1 MASQAPKTN
10 TFRKKVENTPKA
22 SPQPK
27 KPAFS
32 FGKIELKQVGIALG
46 IALIS
51 ASIFFTIAFASYLLN
66 GPQDQ
71 SLVLNNSDQAIRD
84 AAKESK
90 NWLGYLGAQAAH
102 WMIFRWF
109 GIAAFLFPPFLFL
122 VGFRWTFKVSL
133 YSLMRYVAFALFFV
147 AWIGLVTGY
156 AGILLEGYSYWSF
169 ASGGLGYELAK
180 LSYDFLGMG
189 TVILIAGTFFI
200 FIILFF
206 GVQQL
211 NWFAPKFKE
220 KDEMDLEEDLD
231 AAVLSPFGNEED
243 AEEEF
248 EDDGSAWEVKSED
261 SESPMAGDQVDFSLE
276 DTNTEEE
283 LIDSVSQEEDLF
295 DVPQVGLLEEASGEI
310 LVKEGNF
317 TVKKGAEEEK
327 SVDEVENLDPYDP
340 TLDLP
345 RYKYPTLDLLNEYD
359 VKKVTVSRQELEEN
373 KDKIVTTLENFQ
385 IGIQG
390 IQATIGPTVTLYEI
404 IPNPGVKISKIKN
417 LEDDIALSLAALGI
431 RIIAPI
437 PGKGTI
443 GIEVP
448 NKNRELVPARAV
460 LGTEKFMKSDKDLP
474 IALGKTISNEVF
486 VADLAKMPHLLMAG
500 ATGQGKSVGLNMIL
514 ASLIYK
520 KHPSQLKFVLVD
532 PKKVELTLF
541 NKIERHFLAKLPGAE
556 EAIITDTK
564 KVIHTLNSL
573 CIEMDNRYT
582 LLKEAGCR
590 NLKEYNAKFVARKLN
605 PLNGHYFM
613 PYIVLVIDELADLM
627 MTAGKEIEAP
637 IARLAQLARAI
648 GIHLVVATQRPS
660 VNVITGVIKANFPA
674 RLSFRVTS
682 KIDSRTILDAGGADQ
697 LIGMGDMLLSVGSE
711 MTRIQCAFLDTPEVD
726 AVCDW
731 IGEQKGYASAYLLPE
746 FVGEDGDG
754 SGGDIDLSDRDP
766 LFDEAARLIVLHQQG
781 STSLIQRKL
790 KLGYNRAGRIVDQL
804 EAAGV
809 VGTFEGSK
817 AREVLIQDEVSLER
831 LLSSL

>member
-1 MASQAPKTN
+1 MASESPKTN
-10 TFRKKVENTPKA
+10 TFRKKAENGPKA
-22 SPQPK
+22 SPEPK
-27 KPAFS
+27 KTSPSFS
-32 FGKIELKQVGIALG
+32 FGKIETKQIGLIFGIV
-46 IALIS
+46 LIS
-51 ASIFFTIAFASYLLN
+51 ISIFLVVAFASYLMN

-71 SLVLNNSDQAIRD
+71 SLVINNTDQSIRE

-90 NWLGYLGAQAAH
+90 NWLGFLGSHAAH

-109 GIAAFLFPPFLFL
+109 GVAAFLFPPFLFL
-122 VGFRWTFKVSL
+122 LGFRWTFQVSL
-133 YSLMRYVAFALFFV
+133 YSLTRYVVFALFFA

-156 AGILLEGYSYWSF
+156 AGILIEGYSYWSF
-169 ASGGLGYELAK
+169 VSGGLGYELAK
-180 LSYDFLGMG
+180 LSYDFLGIG
-189 TVILIAGTFFI
+189 TWLLIFGTLFI
-200 FIILFF
+200 FIVLFY
-206 GVQQL
+206 GIQQL
-211 NWFAPKFKE
+211 NWFPPKPAHE
-220 KDEMDLEEDLD
+220 LAEDEDSKSSIP
-231 AAVLSPFGNEED
+231 SPFLG
-243 AEEEF
+243 AEEEDI
-248 EDDGSAWEVKSED
+248 EDDGSAWEVKADDPEL
-261 SESPMAGDQVDFSLE
+261 PMAGDKVDFSLV
-276 DTNTEEE
+276 EETPVPV
-283 LIDSVSQEEDLF
+283 LPLQYTDDLEEDLF
-295 DVPQVGLLEEASGEI
+295 DVPQVNLLENEKDSF
-310 LVKEGNF
+310 LLKEGNF
-317 TVKKGAEEEK
+317 TVQKGPEEEK
-327 SVDEVENLDPYDP
+327 TVDEVENLDPYDP

-345 RYKYPTLDLLNEYD
+345 NYKYPTLDLLNGYD

-448 NKNRELVPARAV
+448 NKNRELVAARAV

-541 NKIERHFLAKLPGAE
+541 NKIERHFLAKLPGSD

-573 CIEMDNRYT
+573 CMEMDNRYT
-582 LLKEAGCR
+582 LLKEAGVR

-605 PLNGHYFM
+605 PEKGHYFM

-731 IGEQKGYASAYLLPE
+731 IGGQKGYSSAYLLPE
-746 FVGEDGDG
+746 YVGEDGEG
-754 SGGDIDLSDRDP
+754 SGVDIDLSDRDP

-809 VGTFEGSK
+809 VGPFEGSK

>member
-1 MASQAPKTN
+1 MSSESPVKN
-10 TFRKKVENTPKA
+10 TFRKKSEPQKKEPTSPKG
-22 SPQPK
+22 PG
-27 KPAFS
+27 FS
-32 FGKIELKQVGIALG
+32 FGSIKTNQLTLTLG
-46 IALIS
+46 IILIS
-51 ASIFFTIAFASYLLN
+51 VSIFLLVAFFSYLLN
-66 GPQDQ
+66 GPEDQ
-71 SLVLNNSDQAIRD
+71 SLVMNNPDQEIRNS
-84 AAKESK
+84 ARESQ
-90 NWLGYLGAQAAH
+90 NWVGFLGAQASH
-102 WMIFRWF
+102 WLIYRWF
-109 GIAAFLFPPFLFL
+109 GIAAFLLPPFLFL
-122 VGFRWTFKVSL
+122 VGFRWTFKFSL
-133 YSLMRYVAFALFFV
+133 TSLTRYSVFALFFT
-147 AWIGLVTGY
+147 AWLGLLTGY
-156 AGILLEGYSYWSF
+156 IVILVEGYSYWSF
-169 ASGGLGYELAK
+169 LSGGFGYELAK
-180 LSYDFLGMG
+180 LSHDFLGMG
-189 TVILIAGTFFI
+189 TFILIAGAFLI
-200 FIILFF
+200 FVVLFF
-206 GVQQL
+206 GLEQL
-211 NWFAPKFKE
+211 NWFAPKMAVEEEPESYAASERKTKQVNPFHSDDEKKE
-220 KDEMDLEEDLD
+220 LVEEL
-231 AAVLSPFGNEED
+231 
-243 AEEEF
+243 EEEF
-248 EDDGSAWEVKSED
+248 DDDGSAWQVKSTDPEPAEVD
-261 SESPMAGDQVDFSLE
+261 IPFAFNAESV
-276 DTNTEEE
+276 EEE
-283 LIDSVSQEEDLF
+283 EEDIF
-295 DVPQVGLLEEASGEI
+295 DVPQVNLLEEGTKSQ
-310 LVKEGNF
+310 VSKEGNF
-317 TVKKGAEEEK
+317 SVKKAPEEEK
-327 SVDEVENLDPYDP
+327 TAEEVENLDPYDP

-359 VKKVTVSRQELEEN
+359 IKKVTVSMQELQEN
-373 KDKIVTTLENFQ
+373 KDKIVTTLKNFQ

-404 IPNPGVKISKIKN
+404 VPDPGVKISKIKN

-541 NKIERHFLAKLPGAE
+541 NKIERHFLAKLPGSE

-564 KVIHTLNSL
+564 KVIYTLNSL
-573 CIEMDNRYT
+573 CIEMDNRYN
-582 LLKEAGCR
+582 LLKDAGCR
-590 NLKEYNAKFVARKLN
+590 NLKEYNAKFIARKLN
-605 PLNGHYFM
+605 PDKGHYFM

-627 MTAGKEIEAP
+627 MTAGKEIEGP

-660 VNVITGVIKANFPA
+660 VNVITGIIKANFPA

-697 LIGMGDMLLSVGSE
+697 LIGQGDMLLSHGSE

-726 AVCDW
+726 AICDW
-731 IGEQKGYASAYLLPE
+731 IGEQKGYSSAYLLPE
-746 FVGEDGDG
+746 FEGEEGEG
-754 SGGDIDLSDRDP
+754 SAKDIDLSDRDP

-804 EAAGV
+804 EAAGI
-809 VGTFEGSK
+809 VGPFEGSK
-817 AREVLIQDEVSLER
+817 AREVLIQDEGSLER
-831 LLSSL
+831 LLNSL

>member
-1 MASQAPKTN
+1 MASESTAKN
-10 TFRKKVENTPKA
+10 TFRKKAENSKKAPQKPKG
-22 SPQPK
+22 PG
-27 KPAFS
+27 FS
-32 FGKIELKQVGIALG
+32 FGKIEFKQLPLTMGI
-46 IALIS
+46 ILIS
-51 ASIFFTIAFASYLLN
+51 IAIFLFIAFISYLIN
-66 GPQDQ
+66 GPADQ
-71 SLVLNNSDQAIRD
+71 SLVMNNPDQAVR
-84 AAKESK
+84 ESARASQ
-90 NWLGYLGAQAAH
+90 NWVGYLGAQASH
-102 WMIFRWF
+102 WLIYRWF
-109 GIAAFLFPPFLFL
+109 GIAAFLLPPFLFL
-122 VGFRWTFKVSL
+122 VGFNWTFKVSL
-133 YSLMRYVAFALFFV
+133 ISLTRYAVFSLFFT
-147 AWIGLVTGY
+147 AWLGLLMGY
-156 AGILLEGYSYWSF
+156 MVILVEGYSYWSF
-169 ASGGLGYELAK
+169 LSGGFGYELAK
-180 LSYDFLGMG
+180 LSSDFLGMG
-189 TVILIAGTFFI
+189 TFILIAGALLI
-200 FIILFF
+200 FIIFFF
-206 GVQQL
+206 GLEQL
-211 NWFAPKFKE
+211 NWFSPKE
-220 KDEMDLEEDLD
+220 VLEETPEITPSLEQKSSK
-231 AAVLSPFGNEED
+231 ANPFADEDGEED
-243 AEEEF
+243 TELEEEF
-248 EDDGSAWEVKSED
+248 DDDGSAWEIKNDSKPNLEPELPFEVTGQVSE
-261 SESPMAGDQVDFSLE
+261 E
-276 DTNTEEE
+276 
-283 LIDSVSQEEDLF
+283 IEEDIF
-295 DVPQVGLLEEASGEI
+295 NVPQVNLLEEGKRENT
-310 LVKEGNF
+310 LKEGNF
-317 TVKKGAEEEK
+317 SVNKVEEEK
-327 SVDEVENLDPYDP
+327 TAQEVENLDPYDP

-359 VKKVTVSRQELEEN
+359 IKKVTVSMQELQEN
-373 KDKIVTTLENFQ
+373 KDKIVTTLKNFQ

-404 IPNPGVKISKIKN
+404 VPDPGVKISKIKN

-564 KVIHTLNSL
+564 KVIYTLNSL
-573 CIEMDNRYT
+573 CIEMDNRYN
-582 LLKEAGCR
+582 LLKDAGCR
-590 NLKEYNAKFVARKLN
+590 NLKEYNAKFIARKLN
-605 PLNGHYFM
+605 PEKGHYFM

-627 MTAGKEIEAP
+627 MTAGKEIEGP

-660 VNVITGVIKANFPA
+660 VNVITGIIKANFPA

-697 LIGMGDMLLSVGSE
+697 LIGMGDMLLSHGSE

-726 AVCDW
+726 SICDW
-731 IGEQKGYASAYLLPE
+731 IGEQKGYSDAYLLPE

-754 SGGDIDLSDRDP
+754 SISSVDLSDRDP

-804 EAAGV
+804 EAAGI
-809 VGTFEGSK
+809 VGAFEGSK
-817 AREVLIQDEVSLER
+817 AREVLVQDDASLER
-831 LLSSL
+831 LLNSL